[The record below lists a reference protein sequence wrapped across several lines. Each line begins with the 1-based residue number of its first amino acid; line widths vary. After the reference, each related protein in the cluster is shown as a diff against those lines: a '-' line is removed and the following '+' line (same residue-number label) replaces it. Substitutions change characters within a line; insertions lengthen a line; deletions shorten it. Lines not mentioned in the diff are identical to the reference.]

1 MGAVIAP
8 LAVSLIS
15 GIVQKGIIGGKDK
28 APPPPTPL
36 PAEVKKDDE
45 VTVQANI
52 AKEQQLRRSC
62 LKSIRNDSIKTSPL
76 GLVDAPATETTLLG
90 G

>member
-52 AKEQQLRRSC
+52 AKEQQLR
-62 LKSIRNDSIKTSPL
+62 NDSIKTSPL